1 MSAPVLTSTPPPVP
15 GAPDRPRPG
24 AVLSIARWSASHR
37 WTTVLLWLGA
47 VALAMAVGSGVGTR
61 ELTAAESG
69 TGESGRADVVLDG
82 AGFPDP
88 LVEQVLVQSRAG
100 RPLGADGTAAVAEV
114 GAALAGV
121 EGVASVGDAVPSADG
136 TALLVPVTLS
146 ADEDG
151 PAQEAARRVLS
162 ELEDVQADHPDL
174 RVAAAGTASLDATLG
189 EQLDEDFER
198 AELLTLPVTL
208 VILVVAFGALLAAGV
223 PVLLGLSAVAAAL
236 GLTALVSQVLPVDAS
251 TSSVVL
257 LMGMAV
263 GVDYALFY
271 VRRAREEREHGAS
284 PRDAVELAAATSGRA
299 VVTSGLAVVVSM
311 AGMYL
316 AGNPI
321 FTSFATGTILVV
333 AVAVLGSITV
343 LPAVLALLGGAVDRP
358 RLPLLRRAGGGREDS
373 RTWSAVV
380 RVVLARPVLSL
391 VVGVVALLAV
401 AAPALAMRTALPGL
415 DGLPRESAVVRTY
428 DRIAAAYPQ
437 EGTTDTVAVWR
448 ADGAV
453 LDAGAVRTA
462 VADLHADLA
471 ADGATT
477 APAAPEV
484 EVSPE
489 GTVAR
494 FAVARAGAADTDA
507 ARNALADLRE
517 DALPAT
523 VGALDG
529 VSTAVTGATA
539 WDVDFG
545 QKMAQRM
552 PVVVAFVLALTV
564 VVLTVAFRSLAVALT
579 AGALTLLSVGA
590 AYGTMVAVFQ
600 GSWAEG
606 LLGFRSTGSIVAWIP
621 LFLFVVLFG
630 LSMDYHVFVV
640 SRVREGVRAGLP
652 LREAIAAGV
661 SRSAGVVTSAVV
673 VMVAVF
679 SIFATLSLLEF
690 KQLGVGLAVAVLVDA
705 TVVRGVLLPAAMA
718 VLGERTW
725 WLPRWLGWLP
735 ESAH

>member
-1 MSAPVLTSTPPPVP
+1 MSAPVLTSPPAHPP
-15 GAPDRPRPG
+15 APPRSAGPG
-24 AVLSIARWSASHR
+24 AVVAIARWSAAHR
-37 WTTVLLWLGA
+37 WTTLLLWAGA
-47 VALAMAVGSGVGTR
+47 VVLAVVVGSGVGTR
-61 ELTAAESG
+61 QLTAAESG

-88 LVEQVLVQSRAG
+88 LVEQVLVQTRAG
-100 RPLGADGTAAVAEV
+100 GPLGPDGTAAAADVA
-114 GAALAGV
+114 AALAGV
-121 EGVASVGDAVPSADG
+121 EGVAAVGDAVPSADG
-136 TALLVPVTLS
+136 TALLVPVTLAS
-146 ADEDG
+146 DEDE
-151 PAQEAARRVLS
+151 PAQDAALAVVREV
-162 ELEDVQADHPDL
+162 EGVQADHPDL
-174 RVAAAGTASLDATLG
+174 RLASAGSASLDATLG
-189 EQLDEDFER
+189 EQVDEDFRR

-208 VILVVAFGALLAAGV
+208 AILVVAFGALLAAGV
-223 PVLLGLSAVAAAL
+223 PVLLGLTAVAAAL

-271 VRRAREEREHGAS
+271 VRRAREERAHGAS

-316 AGNPI
+316 AGSPV

-333 AVAVLGSITV
+333 AVAVIGSITV
-343 LPAVLALLGGAVDRP
+343 LPAVLALLGGAIDRP

-380 RVVLARPVLSL
+380 RVVLARPLLSL
-391 VVGVVALLAV
+391 VAGAVVMLAV

-415 DGLPRESAVVRTY
+415 DSLPRDSAVLRTY
-428 DRIAAAYPQ
+428 DRIIEAFPQ
-437 EGTTDTVAVWR
+437 EGTSDVVAVWR
-448 ADGAV
+448 ADGEA
-453 LDAGAVRTA
+453 LDAGAVRAA
-462 VADLHADLA
+462 VEDLQGDLVA
-471 ADGATT
+471 AGATASPT
-477 APAAPEV
+477 APEV
-484 EVSPE
+484 EVSPD

-494 FAVARAGAADTDA
+494 FAVAREGASDTDA
-507 ARNALADLRE
+507 AREALADLRDE
-517 DALPAT
+517 ELPAT

-545 QKMAQRM
+545 AKMAERM
-552 PVVVAFVLALTV
+552 PVVVTFVLALTV

-590 AYGTMVAVFQ
+590 AYGTMVAAFQ

-606 LLGFRSTGSIVAWIP
+606 LLGFESTGAVVAWIP

-661 SRSAGVVTSAVV
+661 SRSAGVVTSAAV

-735 ESAH
+735 QPSH